1 MLRAKDPERVRLGRL
16 GALTVH
22 ARGQTNVAPARAA
35 WLAKLAAEAGI
46 DETVSPEERDRR
58 LGFAMR
64 ERMTRLAMSR
74 WDKRKATDARRPARD
89 GIHAPA

>member
-1 MLRAKDPERVRLGRL
+1 MTAAPKDPERVRLGRL

-22 ARGQTNVAPARAA
+22 ARGRTNVAPARSA
-35 WLAKLAAEAGI
+35 WIAKLAAEAGI

-74 WDKRKATDARRPARD
+74 WDKRKAATQEGTRN
-89 GIHAPA
+89 APTAAA